1 MTSRGCSATP
11 PRHATTTAKYLRHRR
26 HGRSQIQGSSKYR
39 WVIFRPWGPYLPLI
53 APPGDGRSKWR
64 AGHGLHGAKGKKV
77 ADLCSELGITRQTLY
92 RRVAPDGA
100 LRKDGLKVVE
110 GGKTGNQ
117 HRKKQG
123 DRRCLPRFSVQL
135 LLLRPLIRRSSACGS
150 AYLSQF
156 FRS

>member
-1 MTSRGCSATP
+1 M
-11 PRHATTTAKYLRHRR
+11 
-26 HGRSQIQGSSKYR
+26 
-39 WVIFRPWGPYLPLI
+39 
-53 APPGDGRSKWR
+53 
-64 AGHGLHGAKGKKV
+64 

-156 FRS
+156 LRSKIMTNIANPQSTAISYHASGSMLFPLFFANPIQNVRTILPASPSASDATCDYRSDQIPRGSEFPLRIPRI